1 MRLFGVLLPLV
12 IAGCGGLGGLGGGPQ
27 KYTRTYQAPF
37 DTVWTAAVQV
47 FEQRQVELK
56 KADKGRGKI
65 VTDWLYR
72 ESEKRMGVRKVRWM
86 ERYRVVLQVSPG
98 KKRTEVVAYATAQEK
113 RPGGK
118 EAYRW
123 SRTESTG
130 ELEIE
135 VLDSIGQAVESAG
148 KKEVEAVK

>member
-1 MRLFGVLLPLV
+1 
-12 IAGCGGLGGLGGGPQ
+12 
-27 KYTRTYQAPF
+27 
-37 DTVWTAAVQV
+37 VWTAAVQV

-56 KADKGRGKI
+56 EADKGRGKI

-72 ESEKRMGVRKVRWM
+72 VSEKRMGVRKTRWT
-86 ERYRVVLQVSPG
+86 ERYRVVLQVNQVSKG
-98 KKRTEVVAYATAQEK
+98 KKRTVVVAYATAQEK

-123 SRTESTG
+123 SRMESSG

>member
-1 MRLFGVLLPLV
+1 LPLV
-12 IAGCGGLGGLGGGPQ
+12 IAGCGGLGGIGGGPQ
-27 KYTRTYQAPF
+27 KYTRAYQAPF

-56 KADKGRGKI
+56 EADKGRGKI

-72 ESEKRMGVRKVRWM
+72 VSEKRMGVRKTRWT
-86 ERYRVVLQVSPG
+86 ERYRVVLQVNQVSKG
-98 KKRTEVVAYATAQEK
+98 KKRTVVVAYATAQEK

-123 SRTESTG
+123 SRMESSG

>member
-56 KADKGRGKI
+56 EADKGRGKI

-72 ESEKRMGVRKVRWM
+72 VSEKRMGIRKTRWT

-123 SRTESTG
+123 SRMESTG

-135 VLDSIGQAVESAG
+135 VLDSIGRAVESAG
-148 KKEVEAVK
+148 KKEVEAVE